1 MKLQLLVF
9 LSLIIFDL
17 SQSRPQQRDDL
28 QKVPQQQQERQP
40 REKQSQIVTKTL
52 QPPLAPSVARKMNN
66 KVKSQRRRPKKSKP
80 AVGIVRSVYN
90 APIDDGAF
98 DFRYESEKKNLF
110 WKINYDMTLT

>member
-1 MKLQLLVF
+1 MKLQLLIF

-28 QKVPQQQQERQP
+28 KKVQQQQQERQP
-40 REKQSQIVTKTL
+40 RAKQSQIVTKTL

-90 APIDDGAF
+90 APIDDGAL
-98 DFRYESEKKNLF
+98 DFRYESDKKLI

>member
-1 MKLQLLVF
+1 MKIQLLIF

-28 QKVPQQQQERQP
+28 QKVQQQQP
-40 REKQSQIVTKTL
+40 RAKQSQIVTKTL

-98 DFRYESEKKNLF
+98 DFRYESEKKNYSG
-110 WKINYDMTLT
+110 KLTMI

>member
-1 MKLQLLVF
+1 MKLQLLIF

-28 QKVPQQQQERQP
+28 QKVQQQQQQERQP
-40 REKQSQIVTKTL
+40 RAKQSQIVTKTL

-98 DFRYESEKKNLF
+98 DFRYESEIKSILEN
-110 WKINYDMTLT
+110 

>member
-1 MKLQLLVF
+1 MKLQLLIF

-28 QKVPQQQQERQP
+28 KKVQQQQERQP
-40 REKQSQIVTKTL
+40 RAKQSQIVTKTL

-98 DFRYESEKKNLF
+98 DFRYESEKKIYSG
-110 WKINYDMTLT
+110 KLTMI

>member
-1 MKLQLLVF
+1 MKLQLLIF

-28 QKVPQQQQERQP
+28 QKVQQQQP
-40 REKQSQIVTKTL
+40 RAKQSQIVTKTL

-98 DFRYESEKKNLF
+98 DFRYESEKKIYSG
-110 WKINYDMTLT
+110 KLTMI